1 MFNFLTTLCNA
12 AEHSTIKKVFGSYEN
27 AAIVDGNI
35 NLLHKLQDEKLCNSH
50 FIEPE
55 EQLFTL
61 DMILGKK
68 VKRMVKQDEEGIK
81 QNKQSLV
88 EWFNSLSD
96 EEKALLKEL
105 NK

>member
-12 AEHSTIKKVFGSYEN
+12 AEHSTIKKVFGGYKN
-27 AAIVDGNI
+27 AAIVEGNI

-55 EQLFTL
+55 ETMLTL
-61 DMILGKK
+61 DMLFEKK
-68 VKRMVKQDEEGIK
+68 EQPEPKSRQ
-81 QNKQSLV
+81 QTLL
-88 EWFNSLSD
+88 EWWNSLSD
-96 EEKALLKEL
+96 EERQFFKEL